1 LPRNPDVSLVDPAA
15 LYQIFQLVSQDEWK
29 KMIALGKQTGKL
41 DYKEI
46 NTVKALANLLK
57 KKEAVDLRRLEIT
70 EKAAAKL
77 KGFGINI

>member
-1 LPRNPDVSLVDPAA
+1 
-15 LYQIFQLVSQDEWK
+15 
-29 KMIALGKQTGKL
+29 MIALGKQTGKL